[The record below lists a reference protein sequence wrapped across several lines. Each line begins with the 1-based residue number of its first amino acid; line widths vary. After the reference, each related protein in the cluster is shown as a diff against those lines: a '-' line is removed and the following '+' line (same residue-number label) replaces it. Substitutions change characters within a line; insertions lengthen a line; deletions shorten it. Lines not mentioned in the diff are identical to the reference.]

1 MANLILENLSD
12 DLIQEIEKLAQQHH
26 QSVSEQ
32 IISILKQT
40 LEKPQT
46 PLKFIISPETDP
58 TWEERR
64 KSVPKL
70 QAQIDQRR
78 RLNPQDYGIPDST
91 ELIREDRER

>member
-46 PLKFIISPETDP
+46 PLKLMISPETDP

-64 KSVPKL
+64 KATLKIL
-70 QAQIDQRR
+70 ADIEKR
-78 RLNPQDYGIPDST
+78 RLKRKSPEWLDST
-91 ELIREDRER
+91 KLIREDRER